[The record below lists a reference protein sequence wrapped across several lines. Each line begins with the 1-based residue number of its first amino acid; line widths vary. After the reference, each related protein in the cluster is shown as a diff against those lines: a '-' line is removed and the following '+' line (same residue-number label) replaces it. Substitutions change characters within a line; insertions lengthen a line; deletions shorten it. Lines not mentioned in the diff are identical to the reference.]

1 MGSLFSTPDVPTSFN
16 PYTYVPPAPTVSTPT
31 TGDNTTDTNTDTD
44 NGDKD
49 RVAAIV
55 RRRSFP
61 DTIQTSWRG
70 VLQTGEWMPQ
80 RKSLLGE

>member
-1 MGSLFSTPDVPTSFN
+1 MGSMFSSPEMPSYPYYTPYTPTSTPSAPSSNDGGSD
-16 PYTYVPPAPTVSTPT
+16 APTADGG
-31 TGDNTTDTNTDTD
+31 GDA
-44 NGDKD
+44 D
-49 RVAAIV
+49 RVAAIA

-70 VLQTGEWMPQ
+70 VLQQGPWAPQ